1 MGLFQALDTAVS
13 GATMSRVWLDAIADN
28 VANVNTTKPADEEPY
43 RARQVIAESITGGSS
58 TNGIGTGVRVKE
70 IALSDAQANVL
81 YDPEHPHADEYGL
94 VQQSNVRLDKEMTN
108 LLLANRVYSM
118 NLSVMSRAV
127 SAYRSALQ
135 IGR

>member
-28 VANVNTTKPADEEPY
+28 VANVNTTRPPDEEPF
-43 RARQVIAESITGGSS
+43 RARQVVAQSVDGS
-58 TNGIGTGVRVKE
+58 NGIGVGVRVKE
-70 IALSDAQANVL
+70 VSLSDAAANVV

-94 VQQSNVRLDKEMTN
+94 VRQSNVTLDREMTN
-108 LLLANRVYSM
+108 LLIANRVYSM
-118 NLSVMSRAV
+118 NLSVMERAV
-127 SAYRSALQ
+127 GAYRAALQ

>member
-1 MGLFQALDTAVS
+1 MGLFQALDTAVT
-13 GATMSRVWLDAIADN
+13 GATMSRVWLDSIADN
-28 VANVNTTKPADEEPY
+28 VANVNTTRPADEEPF
-43 RARQVIAESITGGSS
+43 RARQVIAQSIDG
-58 TNGIGTGVRVKE
+58 TNGIGRGVRVKE
-70 IALSDAQANVL
+70 IALSDADPNII
-81 YDPEHPHADEYGL
+81 YDPTHPHADEFGL